1 MRALIV
7 DDSRPMRTMMG
18 RMVAEL
24 GFAVGHAADG
34 IDALAQLEQNGRPD
48 VVLLD
53 WNLSDMNGFTIL
65 TAIRADPRWSDLPVI
80 VVATATE
87 RSQLA
92 RVLDHAMSECLIKPF
107 TKEDLHG
114 KLGQVGVLSVI

>member
-1 MRALIV
+1 MRVLIV

-34 IDALAQLEQNGRPD
+34 SAALAQLEQDGRPD

-53 WNLSDMNGFTIL
+53 WNLPDVNGFTTL
-65 TAIRADPRWSDLPVI
+65 AAIRAEPRWADLPVI
-80 VVATATE
+80 IVATATE
-87 RSQLA
+87 KSQLA
-92 RVLDHAMSECLIKPF
+92 HVLNQAMSESLIKPF
-107 TKEDLHG
+107 TKEDLHA
-114 KLGQVGVLSVI
+114 KLGQVGVLSVV